1 MKRIFNGNAT
11 AIGNGYGRRAPHCN
25 LRRSNRDWSS
35 GPYKYARG
43 TLVGDPAL
51 AIATGNEDL
60 CVHRD
65 AAGTLLISAGDDRSM
80 FFVIGLAY
88 VMAHLQLLVLFHR
101 CSRMRGTR
109 DIWRNIFAI
118 LVAIDVFFISRLRV
132 FTYLLICSIYSVT

>member
-25 LRRSNRDWSS
+25 LRRSNRGWSS

-65 AAGTLLISAGDDRSM
+65 AAGTPLISTGDDRSM

-88 VMAHLQLLVLFHR
+88 VIIHRQRLALFHR
-101 CSRMRGTR
+101 CSTMRGFR
-109 DIWRNIFAI
+109 DIWRDIFAI
-118 LVAIDVFFISRLRV
+118 LIGIDVSFITRLRM
-132 FTYLLICSIYSVT
+132 FTCLLICSIYSVM